1 MPRNREASE
10 AGPPVEL
17 HPPDDAT
24 RAELTQD
31 HGEWTVSYLGGRE
44 VSYDLVGNEQL
55 VAELHGNMRHGPIV
69 KYLEERLR
77 AAGRIVVHSD
87 VDLQRAVVADW
98 TLAPK

>member
-1 MPRNREASE
+1 MPRDREASE

-31 HGEWTVSYLGGRE
+31 DGEWMVSYLGGQT
-44 VSYDLVGNEQL
+44 VTSDLIGNDQL
-55 VAELHGNMRHGPIV
+55 VAELHGDMRHGPIV
-69 KYLEERLR
+69 KYVEARLL
-77 AAGRIVVHSD
+77 AAGRTVVHSD

-98 TLAPK
+98 TLAPR